1 MSIRI
6 EEPFFR
12 ELTVPVAPP
21 AMSIAHAEDGKHLR
35 REESRWLLNQ
45 WRATFAANHIVANYN
60 THGLARTNIFAWKG
74 IHEVVRVFDD
84 EEQPSSV
91 RKALTLLSHIDT
103 RVLQSYKHMNLETFL
118 LKTRV
123 AGFRYYVNGGMKEP
137 RISMGDGGVLEFA
150 RRTMALGVNKE
161 ITLHDGS
168 KVDHSLLLPHG
179 VSPETV
185 GIARL
190 TFIPHKLGAQ
200 NKPSDYGWTVKISYT
215 LRRKVIRKSFIGDYN
230 KKKEITEANR
240 LEVAI

>member
-1 MSIRI
+1 MGVRV

-12 ELTVPVAPP
+12 EVTINL
-21 AMSIAHAEDGKHLR
+21 AETATHISHNEDEQHLNS
-35 REESRWLLNQ
+35 EESKWLLDQ

-60 THGLARTNIFAWKG
+60 THGLERNNLFHWKG
-74 IHEVVRVFDD
+74 VREVVRVFDED
-84 EEQPSSV
+84 EQPPSV
-91 RKALTLLSHIDT
+91 RKALKLLSRIDT

-137 RISMGDGGVLEFA
+137 RLSLNDGGVLEFA
-150 RRTMALGVNKE
+150 RRSMSLGVNKE
-161 ITLHDGS
+161 ITLYEGS

-190 TFIPHKLGAQ
+190 TFIPHKIGKQ
-200 NKPSDYGWTVKISYT
+200 NKPCDYGWAVKISYT
-215 LRRKVIRKSFIGDYN
+215 LRRKTIRKSFKGDYN
-230 KKKEITEANR
+230 KKKEVTEANR